1 MQKSKETKSKSKET
15 KSKYKK
21 LDNGSLPKPSIYYTE
36 KFKLG
41 LASLIAAIFI
51 LFVSWTISDMSSE
64 HNSIRDIGIVFAIL
78 AGVVPLTLL
87 QLRDVQRRDSIDR
100 NLPLFLLALTSA
112 VQSGAN
118 LIKALEHTAER
129 NMGALTAELKNLRAN
144 ISWGMP
150 MDEALENFAN
160 KCGTRM
166 SRRVVILLEMAIKVG
181 GDIAS
186 NLEMIQ
192 KHVTEL
198 QNLEKERKSSLAP
211 YTYTIYIAFAVFIG
225 ISVILS
231 TQFFSEIEV
240 VQGMLKTNM
249 AEGQD
254 AGMFSALAD
263 IEIDELNR
271 ILFNMAV
278 IQAVF
283 GGLAAGKIGAGNYV
297 AGIKHIVIM
306 VIMAVIA
313 FNAF

>member
-1 MQKSKETKSKSKET
+1 MQKSEATKSNK
-15 KSKYKK
+15 KYSLK
-21 LDNGSLPKPSIYYTE
+21 GGELPKPSIYYSD
-36 KFKLG
+36 KFKIG
-41 LASLIAAIFI
+41 IASMIAAIFI
-51 LFVSWTISDMSSE
+51 FFVSSTISDMYSE
-64 HNSIRDIGIVFAIL
+64 SNNIRDVGIVFAIL

-87 QLRDVQRRDSIDR
+87 QLRDVHRKDSIDR

-118 LIKALEHTAER
+118 LIKAIEHTADR
-129 NMGALTAELKNLRAN
+129 NMGALTPELKNLRAN

-150 MDEALENFAN
+150 MDEALDNFAN
-160 KCGTRM
+160 RTGTRM
-166 SRRVVILLEMAIKVG
+166 SRRIIILLEMAINVG
-181 GDIAS
+181 GDIAN

-198 QNLEKERKSSLAP
+198 QNIEKERKSSLAP

-231 TQFFSEIEV
+231 TQFFSEIANVQVLLKESV
-240 VQGMLKTNM
+240 VQG
-249 AEGQD
+249 QS
-254 AGMFSALAD
+254 GMFSSLAD
-263 IEIDELNR
+263 LDIGGLDK
-271 ILFNMAV
+271 ILFNMSI

-283 GGLAAGKIGAGNYV
+283 GGLAAGKIGSGNYV
-297 AGIKHIVIM
+297 SGIKHIVIM